1 MVEATRPT
9 GAPAGVAEPTE
20 IIARARRGDS
30 EAWGEVYRHY
40 APAIFRFCRRILPTR
55 EDAEDATMEI
65 FLKLRDRFG
74 QYDADRPFSA
84 WLYRVSANHCW
95 DQLRR
100 RKLRQDKETEDVDTM
115 PITHPA
121 PGQLEKLITE
131 RSGEQVRRALR
142 TLPARAR
149 MALVLR
155 YYAEMDYGEIAETLG
170 VRQAFVGV
178 VLLRARHQ
186 LREAMGGA
194 PQSETSRGNS

>member
-1 MVEATRPT
+1 M
-9 GAPAGVAEPTE
+9 AEPTE

-40 APAIFRFCRRILPTR
+40 APAIFRFCRRALPTR

-65 FLKLRDRFG
+65 FLKLRDKLG
-74 QYDADRPFSA
+74 QYDAERSFSA
-84 WLYRVSANHCW
+84 WLYRVAANHCW

-100 RKLRQDKETEDVDTM
+100 RKLRQDRETGDVDVM
-115 PITHPA
+115 PLEHPD
-121 PGQLEKLITE
+121 PGQFEQLITE
-131 RSGEQVRRALR
+131 RSGEQVRKALK

-155 YYAEMDYGEIAETLG
+155 YYAEMDYHEIADTLG
-170 VRQAFVGV
+170 VQRSFVGV

-186 LREAMGGA
+186 LREAMQGA
-194 PQSETSRGNS
+194 SHSEISRGNS

>member
-9 GAPAGVAEPTE
+9 GAPAAVAEPTE
-20 IIARARRGDS
+20 IIAKARRGDS

-40 APAIFRFCRRILPTR
+40 APAIFRFCRRVLPTR

-65 FLKLRDRFG
+65 FLKLRG
-74 QYDADRPFSA
+74 KLNQYEPDRPFSA
-84 WLYRVSANHCW
+84 WLYRVAANHCW

-100 RKLRQDKETEDVDTM
+100 RKLRQDRETEDVDEV
-115 PITHPA
+115 PLTHPD
-121 PGQLEKLITE
+121 PGQLEQLITE
-131 RSGEQVRRALR
+131 RSGEDVRQALR

-155 YYAEMDYGEIAETLG
+155 YYADMDYNEIADALG
-170 VRQAFVGV
+170 VERTFVGV

-186 LREAMGGA
+186 LRDAMRA
-194 PQSETSRGNS
+194 AQQTLDSRGNA

>member
-9 GAPAGVAEPTE
+9 GAPAAVAEPTE

-40 APAIFRFCRRILPTR
+40 APAIFRFCRRVLPTR

-65 FLKLRDRFG
+65 FLKLRDKLN
-74 QYDADRPFSA
+74 QYEPDRPFSA
-84 WLYRVSANHCW
+84 WLYRVAANHCW

-100 RKLRQDKETEDVDTM
+100 RKLRQDRETEDVDEV
-115 PITHPA
+115 PLKHPD
-121 PGQLEKLITE
+121 PGQLEQLITE
-131 RSGEQVRRALR
+131 RSGEEVRQALR

-155 YYAEMDYGEIAETLG
+155 YYADMDYNEIADALG
-170 VRQAFVGV
+170 VERTFVGV

-186 LREAMGGA
+186 LRDAMRAG
-194 PQSETSRGNS
+194 QQKLDTRGNA